1 MNKIKEFT
9 DLLKNLSTHEIID
22 DLKNY
27 TNNKDKYDILLQENN
42 ELKLKLQSCMEENTN
57 LNKVSYVRSLSTEIA
72 NKDKYIKQLEAQI
85 ETLKKNK
92 ANVLDTNTEVEN
104 IEIDGYDIIKYKK
117 VYYLVNDEN
126 KVFTIV
132 NNKPDVI
139 IGILVNGKVK
149 LQV

>member
-1 MNKIKEFT
+1 M
-9 DLLKNLSTHEIID
+9 
-22 DLKNY
+22 
-27 TNNKDKYDILLQENN
+27 
-42 ELKLKLQSCMEENTN
+42 
-57 LNKVSYVRSLSTEIA
+57 
-72 NKDKYIKQLEAQI
+72 
-85 ETLKKNK
+85 
-92 ANVLDTNTEVEN
+92 LDTNTEVEN